1 MKFLKKEK
9 LVILLLIVLGFLFR
23 WYLIRDNYFEFY
35 YYQARDA
42 DVSRSILEKADLKI
56 QGPATSG
63 TNDKIYNG
71 VLYYY
76 LTGPIYTLFK
86 GNPLAPTLF
95 LSFLSSLAVV
105 PIYLI
110 GKEIFKSRNVGIA
123 AALLYAFSVDASQL
137 GTWLGNSSIAT
148 WSVPFFYFFLWQSL
162 FKKKKKFLALTALF
176 LGLANQATLYTAYL
190 IGIVVMV
197 YIFQAIKEKNFWFL
211 GGKNF
216 FKAIAIYLMV
226 VSPMILTQI
235 KLLLAGVY
243 KLNQLSTNAGGKPTF
258 YELIRGISG
267 VYVNKAEMTLLPS
280 IPKVS
285 LMLVFLIIF
294 WFLIRKDSRAKK
306 IFISLWLFTPA
317 LLFLILGRA
326 SYYSITGLNSGI
338 YLIVAWIFYQGFKK
352 TLPNML
358 RVATTVGIIIFIAS
372 NFNAVQKI
380 RETQANNL
388 TVQSGAFLNRLLEV
402 VDYTY
407 KAAGGKQFSIS
418 ALTNPY
424 KYSTTWAY
432 LYSWYG
438 REHYGYLPKFVGS
451 DQKGI
456 PAGDLLENI
465 KTPEKIHFSIYE
477 TDPGGLA
484 MFVPEFRKWQEEIA
498 GPASAKLKFGS
509 ISLEQRG
516 VNKFMVPK

>member
-1 MKFLKKEK
+1 MEFLKKEK
-9 LVILLLIVLGFLFR
+9 QLILLLIVLSFLFR
-23 WYLIRDNYFEFY
+23 WYLVRDNHFEFY

-42 DVSRSILEKADLKI
+42 DVSRSILEESDLKI

-76 LTGPIYTLFK
+76 LIGPIYTLFK

-95 LSFLSSLAVV
+95 LSFLSSLAVM

-110 GKEIFKSRNVGIA
+110 GKEIFKSRNVGIGA
-123 AALLYAFSVDASQL
+123 SLLYAFSVDAAQL

-162 FKKKKKFLALTALF
+162 FKKKKKFLLLTALF

-190 IGIVVMV
+190 LGVVVIV
-197 YIFQAIKEKNFWFL
+197 YIFQAVKEKNFWFL

-216 FKAIAIYLMV
+216 FKAIVIYLMV
-226 VSPMILTQI
+226 VSTMILTQI
-235 KLLLAGVY
+235 KLLLSGVY
-243 KLNQLSTNAGGKPTF
+243 ELNQLSINTGGKPGL
-258 YELIRGISG
+258 YEVTKEIIGI
-267 VYVNKAEMTLLPS
+267 YVNKAEITLLPS
-280 IPKVS
+280 IPKAS
-285 LMLVFLIIF
+285 LILVFLIIL
-294 WFLIRKDSRAKK
+294 WFLISKNSLSKK
-306 IFISLWLFTPA
+306 IFISLWLFMPTVM
-317 LLFLILGRA
+317 FLILGRG
-326 SYYSITGLNSGI
+326 SYYSITGLNSCI
-338 YLIVAWIFYQGFKK
+338 YLIVAWIFYQSFKK
-352 TLPNML
+352 TLPNIF
-358 RVATTVGIIIFIAS
+358 RVVTTLGIIIFIVS
-372 NFNAVQKI
+372 NFSSVQKI

-407 KAAGGKQFSIS
+407 KTADGDQFSIS
-418 ALTNPY
+418 ALTSPY

-438 REHYGYLPKFVGS
+438 MNHYGYLPKFVGS

-456 PAGDLLENI
+456 PAGDLLENTD
-465 KTPEKIHFSIYE
+465 TPEKIHFSIYE
-477 TDPGGLA
+477 SDPGGLA
-484 MFVPEFRKWQEEIA
+484 MFVPEFKKWQDEIA
-498 GPASAKLKFGS
+498 GPAGAKLNFGS
-509 ISLEQRG
+509 ISLEQRDA
-516 VNKFMVPK
+516 NK